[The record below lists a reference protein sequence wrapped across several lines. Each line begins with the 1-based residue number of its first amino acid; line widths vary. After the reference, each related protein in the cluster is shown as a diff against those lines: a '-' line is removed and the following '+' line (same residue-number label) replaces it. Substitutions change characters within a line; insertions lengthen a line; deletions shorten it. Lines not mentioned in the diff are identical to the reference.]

1 MEEEVR
7 SGVALASIGRSCGAI
22 YIYCCGS
29 MGQVTR
35 ADCWRLNY
43 MTVRIYEIWSDS
55 PSFPPCLPSSLLP
68 SIPPSPTLLATPPRS
83 RRLPAAAAGLI
94 RGSSGGCEEK
104 TLKRG
109 GELGGACST
118 SRSASPAP
126 RPPSAAW
133 PPPPNAGKGGGETE
147 EPAVEGGE
155 GKEELDI
162 VCHTRFPF
170 SSCVGLVIFAKVGRL
185 NLFTV
190 SSIPLVPNAA
200 LIPPA
205 PLVSSASVA
214 GGWQSVPPGLVAA
227 ASWAAEG
234 EGRSDRAVSLGGVTP
249 AGATIEGGSSS
260 AESLVSMAGCSAGPG
275 ARE

>member
-1 MEEEVR
+1 
-7 SGVALASIGRSCGAI
+7 
-22 YIYCCGS
+22 
-29 MGQVTR
+29 
-35 ADCWRLNY
+35 
-43 MTVRIYEIWSDS
+43 
-55 PSFPPCLPSSLLP
+55 
-68 SIPPSPTLLATPPRS
+68 
-83 RRLPAAAAGLI
+83 
-94 RGSSGGCEEK
+94 
-104 TLKRG
+104 
-109 GELGGACST
+109 
-118 SRSASPAP
+118 
-126 RPPSAAW
+126 
-133 PPPPNAGKGGGETE
+133 
-147 EPAVEGGE
+147 VEGGE

-260 AESLVSMAGCSAGPG
+260 AESLVSMAGVFCGAGGAGMKKEDESRNGVVTRSLRLRGMG
-275 ARE
+275 ARRMESYHAPRQGRKD